1 MKKKILHDRQD
12 IIKIMCYRYN
22 MQKSHKE
29 TKSELSPELDELLE
43 RVVSGKEKVTVYDTP
58 EDYLKNARKIIKE

>member
-12 IIKIMCYRYN
+12 VIKIMCYRCN

-58 EDYLKNARKIIKE
+58 EDYLKHARKIIKE